1 MIIVP
6 FEKGQ
11 MGTGLESEIPEI
23 ETSSLMFISFK
34 TNLSQTKRKHLQK
47 AYLIKNWYP
56 KYTKHT

>member
-47 AYLIKNWYP
+47 TYLIKNWYP

>member
-11 MGTGLESEIPEI
+11 IGTGLESETQEI

-34 TNLSQTKRKHLQK
+34 TNPSQTKREYLQK
-47 AYLIKNWYP
+47 TYLIKN
-56 KYTKHT
+56 